1 MIVSTR
7 RMSPRLGSILFQ
19 ILLVAF
25 LSSDVR
31 CSSSC
36 SQARLWTNPKPKVI
50 DDCNILD
57 DRLNVRLSQL
67 TSRPL
72 CIREVKLKFGTKWLY
87 APLDRQTSAN
97 IRNLFVASE
106 RCLSRTITAKVKFVS
121 SDVEHKTNFVVNPM
135 NCFNSTKTVY
145 QPSTEQGIL
154 DLSQGIN
161 RKLWKTCLDT
171 ASLVTGSTNQIHL
184 NRIQA
189 LRVPFDFQNSVCKN
203 RELTFNFNFFGG
215 TIKTKNIVLLK
226 VIKQLG
232 TNVQVIEDCDLFEDQ
247 YRVALDKIIDK
258 PMCCEKTSVKIGT
271 TSHWKGKVNQDYVK
285 IKNFLGNPNMNS
297 ELNRCQKASVTVT
310 TEVGQTKYATN
321 FDLDPM
327 KCFNQKKELKYE
339 EEGNHIIFV
348 NLTNDIAFND
358 KLFETCL
365 TSIDIYDQN
374 RTDIAFEELTEKPNN
389 VRILDLKRLKNQ
401 TLTVQYNFQGGLKKT
416 KQIFVPY
423 SPSSVRLEEEK
434 VKRNMMIKIA
444 TIVGAVT
451 GGGLLIITM
460 LALGC
465 VFWRKRRAK
474 AAEESMDIDENDTYG
489 TYARGSWD
497 EGEYGDGDV
506 VEVVDNNV
514 LYGI

>member
-1 MIVSTR
+1 MAWINFI
-7 RMSPRLGSILFQ
+7 SILV
-19 ILLVAF
+19 VAF
-25 LSSDVR
+25 LSDVR

-36 SQARLWTNPKPKVI
+36 SQARLWTNPKLKVI
-50 DDCNILD
+50 DDCNILY

-72 CIREVKLKFGTKWLY
+72 CIREVKLKFGSEWLY
-87 APLDRQTSAN
+87 APLDRQTSAD
-97 IRNLFVASE
+97 IRNLLVASE
-106 RCLSRTITAKVKFVS
+106 RCVSRTITAKVKFVT

-145 QPSTEQGIL
+145 QPNTEQGTV

-161 RKLWKTCLDT
+161 KKLWETCLDT
-171 ASLVTGSTNQIHL
+171 VSFATGNGDQLHW
-184 NRIQA
+184 NRRQA
-189 LRVPFDFQNSVCKN
+189 FQVPFNFEGNMCKDL
-203 RELTFNFNFFGG
+203 EFLVKFNFFSG
-215 TIKTKNIVLLK
+215 TIKTKPIVLLK

-232 TNVQVIEDCDLFEDQ
+232 RNVQVIEDCDLVEDQ
-247 YRVALDKIIDK
+247 FSVALAKIIDK

-444 TIVGAVT
+444 TIVGAAAA
-451 GGGLLIITM
+451 GGLLIITM